1 MARDWDDI
9 VNAMTMRRTQR
20 GPLLE
25 DMMQVRERYNGDYVI
40 PDLGM
45 DSKPMTSTII
55 ADAIDHNGLRAAS
68 VMPDIISPALR
79 ANVNTSRQRASARR
93 KAYLYTWE
101 KSLLNL
107 HLRRAYRHLFGY
119 ATTAFV
125 VMPDF
130 VHQCMTIQVRDPL
143 HCFPEPKA
151 AEDLSP
157 PLDCGFIYGRSAEW
171 LLHNYPQTATAAG
184 IRRDR
189 TTSGELW
196 DVVEWID
203 EDDVVMGVLGS
214 RNDYMNGYSPT
225 VAKPFELRRWPN
237 RVGRC
242 TVVTPQRV
250 TLDRIASAVANATG
264 IADFHARLTQINL
277 AAMEKAIVP
286 DTYIV
291 GSSSAP
297 PKLVGPW
304 QDGRS
309 GGVNELLD
317 VTNIGQLRNEPSQLG
332 FALAERLEDTAR
344 SNTGTVNPFLGQGT
358 GGARTGRGIDALMA
372 AAVDPRI
379 QEAQEIMQASLSDVN
394 RIVGHGYLGYFKTKK
409 YTVFSGWV
417 TDNELS
423 EFEPQVDFEETV
435 ENKAFY
441 AMPGTDIV
449 GLNVVLGQLVGT
461 EAISLETMRKLHPF
475 IKDADGEQRRVLVQ
489 KLRQAA
495 EMQILM
501 RAQDPAGGMTP
512 LDMANLIKFVEGG
525 EELAKAIEKA
535 DEAARK
541 RQAAE
546 APPPEALPPG
556 QGAALEMMPGLANA
570 GEGAE
575 GLPPTT
581 AVPEGLGALDSLL
594 GALSSPVG
602 PRV

>member
-1 MARDWDDI
+1 VGKDWDDI
-9 VNAMTMRRTQR
+9 YNSMHLRRTQR

-40 PDLGM
+40 PDLGANAQ
-45 DSKPMTSTII
+45 PLTSTII

-79 ANVNTSRQRASARR
+79 ANSNPSREKASARR
-93 KAYLYTWE
+93 KALLYTWE
-101 KSLLNL
+101 RSLLNL

-130 VHQCMTIQVRDPL
+130 NHGCMTIQVRDPL
-143 HCFPEPKA
+143 HSFPEPKA

-171 LLHNYPQTATAAG
+171 LVHNYPEAASAAN

-189 TTSGELW
+189 STAADLF

-203 EDDVVMGVLGS
+203 EDEVVMGVLGT
-214 RNDYMNGYSPT
+214 RNDYMNGLTAPG
-225 VAKPFELRRWPN
+225 KGFLLRRWPN

-250 TLDRIASAVANATG
+250 TLDKIASAVANATG
-264 IADFHARLTQINL
+264 IADFQARLQHINL
-277 AAMEKAIVP
+277 VALEKAIVP

-297 PKLVGPW
+297 PKLVGAW

-317 VTNIGQLRNEPSQLG
+317 VTQIGQLRNEPSQL
-332 FALAERLEDTAR
+332 ALLMAERLEDTAR

-379 QEAQEIMQASLSDVN
+379 QEAQEIMQASLTDVN
-394 RIVGHGYLGYFKTKK
+394 RIVGHGYLGYFKAKK

-423 EFEPQVDFEETV
+423 EFAPEVDFAETV

-501 RAQDPAGGMTP
+501 RAQDPNGGMTP

-535 DEAARK
+535 DAEARK

-546 APPPEALPPG
+546 APAELPPG
-556 QGAALEMMPGLANA
+556 QAAPLELMPGLANT

-575 GLPPTT
+575 GLPATT
-581 AVPEGLGALDSLL
+581 ETPQGLGALDSLL